1 MSVLR
6 WTDEIHQAWKNKR
19 AAQLAAERVDQRAKA
34 DSTPLTDG
42 LGNLGPCDVGVDRAA
57 ASSSPPQRT
66 SPDPAHSQGTPRGVA
81 SAARAP
87 IYEIVHLCRAHR
99 LPEPVPEY
107 QFHPT
112 RKWRFDYAWP
122 LHMLALEVEG
132 GIWTQGRH
140 TRGAGALKDMEKYS
154 EAAILGWRLLYV
166 TPDQARGDAI
176 EFIRRAIR

>member
-1 MSVLR
+1 MTLR
-6 WTDEIHQAWKNKR
+6 RSDEWHQAWKNRR
-19 AAQLAAERVDQRAKA
+19 AAQLAAEQDGQRAKA
-34 DSTPLTDG
+34 D
-42 LGNLGPCDVGVDRAA
+42 GVPDEAVNAGIKTAPAAA
-57 ASSSPPQRT
+57 ASSPPPQRT
-66 SPDPAHSQGTPRGVA
+66 SPDQTHLVRAPWGAG

-87 IYEIVHLCRAHR
+87 LYEIVHLCRAHR

-122 LHMLALEVEG
+122 LHKLALEVEG

-140 TRGAGALKDMEKYS
+140 TRGAGALADMEKYS

-166 TPDQARGDAI
+166 TPDQARGLAI
-176 EFIRRAIR
+176 EWIRRGLASGVAA

>member
-1 MSVLR
+1 MTLR
-6 WTDEIHQAWKNKR
+6 RSAEWHQGWKNKR
-19 AAQLAAERVDQRAKA
+19 AAQLAAERVD
-34 DSTPLTDG
+34 
-42 LGNLGPCDVGVDRAA
+42 
-57 ASSSPPQRT
+57 QRT

-87 IYEIVHLCRAHR
+87 LYEVVHLCRAHR
-99 LPEPVPEY
+99 LPEPIPEY

-122 LHMLALEVEG
+122 LHKLALEVEG

-140 TRGAGALKDMEKYS
+140 TRGAGALADMEKYS

-166 TPDQARGDAI
+166 TPDQARGPAI
-176 EFIRRAIR
+176 EMIRRAVA